1 MYDYTSPAD
10 LCRWA
15 EQQLSR
21 KTIYQLGGIGRCD
34 SSGRRVFDC
43 VGLIKCFLW
52 HDYGPGNTSYY
63 GKTAPDINA
72 DQMYSKATVKGPIST
87 IPDIPGLLVWQ
98 SGHIGIYIGG
108 GQVIEATAKRW
119 GSVGGCV
126 VKSQF
131 RDKSAAMYRGSWTH
145 WLRCPFLMYPEE
157 GLKMYLKPGY
167 QSIAWQGQTIHVY
180 KRKEDQ
186 EIGLLQ
192 LQGQVTKTIDK
203 IDDDHIHYCKV
214 NWPFFNNHPDTKEYG
229 ITYGR
234 NQGFTRDDRPAQK
247 EYHSLIITKDG
258 RWLKGDFESWEYP
271 KDEIKL
277 GTMYAVCLLHN
288 DKDETDISSACG
300 NVKYT
305 AANTQTILMGN
316 KDEVVFAVVS
326 GKLNG
331 AACRQFAKAYG
342 MTECYLGDSG
352 GSSQMIVDG
361 VKKVYTGRPLTAAL
375 TFYKA
380 ERPEP
385 EPQPEP
391 TPEPADGLSVVVDSV
406 GLRVRK
412 TLSFTNGRASG
423 EILATIPIGGTAKLI
438 RFLPGIKPDGY
449 QWVEAEYNGIRGY
462 CQYDSRCYW
471 IKEED

>member
-1 MYDYTSPAD
+1 MDYTSAAD

-15 EQQLSR
+15 EQQLNR
-21 KTIYQLGGIGRCD
+21 KTIYKLGGIGRYD

-52 HDYGPGNTSYY
+52 HDYGLGNTSYY

-72 DQMYSKATVKGPIST
+72 DQMYSRATDKGPIST
-87 IPDIPGLLVWQ
+87 IPEIPGLLVWQ
-98 SGHIGIYIGG
+98 PGHIGIYIGG

-119 GSVGGCV
+119 GSVGNCV

-131 RDKSAAMYRGSWTH
+131 INKSAAMYRGTWTH

-157 GLKMYLKPGY
+157 GSAMYLKSGY
-167 QSIAWQGQTIHVY
+167 QRIAWQGQTIHVY
-180 KRKEDQ
+180 KRRDDQ
-186 EIGLLQ
+186 DIGLLQ
-192 LQGQVTKTIDK
+192 LPGQVTKTIDK
-203 IDDDHIHYCKV
+203 IDDDHVHYCKV
-214 NWPFFNNHPDTKEYG
+214 NWPFFNNHPGTKEYG

-258 RWLKGDFESWEYP
+258 KWLKGDFESWEYP

-277 GTMYAVCLLHN
+277 GTMYAVCLLHEG
-288 DKDETDISSACG
+288 KDETDISSACG

-316 KDEVVFAVVS
+316 KDEIVFAVVS

-331 AACRQFAKAYG
+331 VACRQFAKAYG

-375 TFYKA
+375 TFYKI
-380 ERPEP
+380 EE
-385 EPQPEP
+385 QPEP
-391 TPEPADGLSVVVDSV
+391 TPEPDPDVPVTPAGQTMVFKCTKASTSKGYPLRKSAPSGAIVSYLQPGDMVKVVDIQNKGKNQYTSAAEPWCLTDG
-406 GLRVRK
+406 GLWFAFDK
-412 TLSFTNGRASG
+412 
-423 EILATIPIGGTAKLI
+423 
-438 RFLPGIKPDGY
+438 GY
-449 QWVEAEYNGIRGY
+449 F
-462 CQYDSRCYW
+462 
-471 IKEED
+471 K

>member
-1 MYDYTSPAD
+1 MYDYTSAAD

-15 EQQLSR
+15 EQQLNR
-21 KTIYQLGGIGRCD
+21 QTFYQLGGIGRYD

-43 VGLIKCFLW
+43 IGLIKCFLW

-63 GKTAPDINA
+63 GKIAPDINA
-72 DQMYSKATVKGPIST
+72 DQMYSKATVKGPVDT
-87 IPDIPGLLVWQ
+87 IPEIPGLLVWQ
-98 SGHIGIYIGG
+98 QGHIGIYIGG

-131 RDKSAAMYRGSWTH
+131 INKSAAMYRETWTH
-145 WLRCPFLMYPEE
+145 WLKCPFLMYEE
-157 GLKMYLKPGY
+157 DSVMYLKPGY

-180 KRKEDQ
+180 KRKDDQ

-192 LQGQVTKTIDK
+192 LPGQVTKTIDK

-214 NWPFFNNHPDTKEYG
+214 NWPFFNNHPDTKDYG

-277 GTMYAVCLLHN
+277 GTMYAVCLLHEG
-288 DKDETDISSACG
+288 KDETDISSACG

-380 ERPEP
+380 EPELD
-385 EPQPEP
+385 PQPDP
-391 TPEPADGLSVVVDSV
+391 DVPVIPAGQTMIFKCTKASTSKGYPLRKSAPSGAIVSYLLPGENVKVVDIQNKGKNQYTSAAEPWCLTDY
-406 GLRVRK
+406 GLW
-412 TLSFTNGRASG
+412 FA
-423 EILATIPIGGTAKLI
+423 
-438 RFLPGIKPDGY
+438 
-449 QWVEAEYNGIRGY
+449 
-462 CQYDSRCYW
+462 YDKNYF
-471 IKEED
+471 E